1 MFGIATLSV
10 YATVHPLR
18 LSAHRYVE
26 CEVGCDELLPVT
38 CAPPIPARC
47 ADHGRLYQMDV
58 RTSCFVRRLKSM
70 QGRVLCVCEGARPH
84 EMITGGQ
91 DGTILIWDLR
101 AGKKLAQHAVH
112 SSAVC
117 CVSAVEGR
125 IFSSSWDQAVVVTD
139 LEAKTRARLCTGTA
153 LKFVP
158 EDKPFKP
165 FTNIQL
171 SSLTPTTASPR
182 KDVPSTCPGLW
193 AWALGEGEVTDD
205 GSHTSTYIHDICK
218 PSGGSVHKLVVNRA
232 LRPPHASEAGG
243 DRHDPPGAARGA
255 THVYCAYADG
265 CVRRWDVEKRR
276 IDKTL
281 IAHSASATALHLDDA
296 AGNLFSGSEDGR
308 SETSGYPWSY
318 GRGRR
323 RKKGAA
329 EERRR

>member
-1 MFGIATLSV
+1 
-10 YATVHPLR
+10 
-18 LSAHRYVE
+18 
-26 CEVGCDELLPVT
+26 
-38 CAPPIPARC
+38 
-47 ADHGRLYQMDV
+47 
-58 RTSCFVRRLKSM
+58 
-70 QGRVLCVCEGARPH
+70 
-84 EMITGGQ
+84 MITGGQ

-101 AGKKLAQHAVH
+101 AGKKLAPHGVH

-117 CVSAVEGR
+117 CVSVVEGR
-125 IFSSSWDQAVVVTD
+125 IFSASWDQSVVVTD
-139 LEAKTRARLCTGTA
+139 VEAKTRARLCTGTA

-182 KDVPSTCPGLW
+182 KDVPSTCPGLF

-218 PSGGSVHKLVVNRA
+218 PSGGSVHKLVVNRS
-232 LRPPHASEAGG
+232 LRPAHASEAGG
-243 DRHDPPGAARGA
+243 DRHDAGA
-255 THVYCAYADG
+255 TRVYCAYADG

-296 AGNLFSGSEDGR
+296 AGNLFSGGEDGR
-308 SETSGYPWSY
+308 SEMCGYIRVMAVWEGERGSKGGWRKCCTS
-318 GRGRR
+318 
-323 RKKGAA
+323 KN
-329 EERRR
+329 